1 MCTSQGG
8 ENERGRE
15 GGGSFLAQ
23 RIHGQQMTDHH
34 AEGNEEDCEKRMSL
48 HIRDPKLYVHDLE
61 REYAQ
66 RLGLERKARSEALSI
81 LP

>member
-1 MCTSQGG
+1 
-8 ENERGRE
+8 
-15 GGGSFLAQ
+15 
-23 RIHGQQMTDHH
+23 MTDHH